1 MEQFSATLLRIQLEA
16 QEQIALDEYKGSA
29 LRGALYGGLRRYCAN
44 PTAASCA
51 ACPLNQV
58 CPVSLLAAT
67 LDPAPTR
74 GQDIPRPYVIN
85 PPLDGATCYEPGWQ
99 MCFDLVL
106 FSRAK
111 EWLPYI
117 VLALTQLAQDGLGQ
131 PLPREK
137 GRYRR
142 GRAVLRRIEA
152 CHPLTGQ
159 TQSIIAA
166 GDTRAQMPT
175 LAVTHADICA
185 AAARLDQNHITLRFL
200 TPVRLIDNATTLDQ
214 PAFRPLMQRLW
225 RRLGDLSS
233 AFGGGDLCLPYST
246 LIEQAEA
253 VQTVSDT
260 TAWRAIAS
268 HSARQQRLTSI
279 GGFQGDV
286 CFAAPQPGGLAPFLP
301 WLLWGS
307 IIHIGKNTVKG
318 NGWYTI
324 LKEGSIDGSD

>member
-1 MEQFSATLLRIQLEA
+1 MEQFSATLLRIRLEA

-85 PPLDGATCYEPGWQ
+85 PPLDGATGYEPGTELR
-99 MCFDLVL
+99 FELVL
-106 FSRAK
+106 FSKAK

-117 VLALTQLAQDGLGQ
+117 VLALTHLAHDGLGQ
-131 PLPREK
+131 LLPREK

-142 GRAVLRRIEA
+142 GRAVLRGIDA
-152 CHPLTGQ
+152 YHPLTGQ
-159 TQSIIAA
+159 TQTIIAA

-175 LAVTHADICA
+175 LGVTHADICEA
-185 AAARLDQNHITLRFL
+185 ATRLDPDRVTLRFL
-200 TPVRLIDNATTLDQ
+200 TPVRLIDSATTLDR

-225 RRLGDLSS
+225 RRLGDLST
-233 AFGGGDLCLPYST
+233 AFGGDTLCLSYST
-246 LIEQAEA
+246 LLEQAEA
-253 VQTVSDT
+253 VKTVADT
-260 TAWRAIAS
+260 TAWRAVTS

-324 LKEGSIDGSD
+324 LEEGSNDGGD